1 MSYTQS
7 NTHKLTE
14 FIPTYVPH
22 SDYLPNRVVD
32 VRQNEANQWVPF
44 LLYSA
49 SQLRIAKKTGK
60 GLQPKAHTIRS
71 QPLCFCPHLRKCGCE

>member
-1 MSYTQS
+1 MINLKGINLFFLFCSFNKYIMSYTQS

-32 VRQNEANQWVPF
+32 VRQNEANQWV
-44 LLYSA
+44 LLN
-49 SQLRIAKKTGK
+49 
-60 GLQPKAHTIRS
+60 
-71 QPLCFCPHLRKCGCE
+71 LCS